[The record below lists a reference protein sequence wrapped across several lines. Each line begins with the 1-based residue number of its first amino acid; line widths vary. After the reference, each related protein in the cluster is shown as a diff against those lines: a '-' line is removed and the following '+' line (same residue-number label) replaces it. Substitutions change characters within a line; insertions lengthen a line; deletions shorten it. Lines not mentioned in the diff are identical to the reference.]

1 MMVKRATSKAD
12 LAFLAS
18 VTEAGGEVLA
28 PTNPYEVMRFR
39 TRFGVGVVYE
49 NSRGVRNWNSEAKAA
64 RQHLSSKA
72 NGSLAPVV
80 VHGRRKGAGTVD
92 RLLARDGTSCF
103 FCRQPLLD
111 DITVE
116 HLVAV
121 AHGGPN
127 HISNLFLAHLAC
139 NNRAGHLSAPE
150 KIAMRDAWQT
160 DQPRQAAA

>member
-1 MMVKRATSKAD
+1 MSRAAPTKAD
-12 LAFLAS
+12 RAFLAS
-18 VTEAGGEVLA
+18 ISEAGGEVLA
-28 PTNPYEVMRFR
+28 PTNPYEAMRFR

-49 NSRGVRNWNSEAKAA
+49 NRRGVRNWNSEAKAA
-64 RQHLSSKA
+64 RDHLSSKKG
-72 NGSLAPVV
+72 GSLAPVV

-92 RLLARDGTSCF
+92 RLIARDGSDCF
-103 FCRQPLLD
+103 FCRLPLVD

-127 HISNLFLAHLAC
+127 HVSNLFLAHLAC

-150 KIAMRDAWQT
+150 KIALRDGWNDGAAE
-160 DQPRQAAA
+160 QAA